1 MLGDKLEVMK
11 KIIFYFI
18 SSIIFLTL
26 NSFSYA
32 QSSAP
37 TVSGGR
43 GVTVPSL
50 CPGTEVPTALG
61 CIPSDPA
68 ELAKWILS
76 SAIYAGGGIA
86 FLISVWGGIGIVLSA
101 GNPEGINK
109 NKEMITSAL
118 SGLLFIIFSVFI
130 LRLVGYDILKLP
142 KFTL

>member
-11 KIIFYFI
+11 KIFLSLIFTI
-18 SSIIFLTL
+18 TFLLVAT
-26 NSFSYA
+26 SPAYT
-32 QSSAP
+32 Q
-37 TVSGGR
+37 GR
-43 GVTVPSL
+43 GTVVPGI
-50 CPGTEVPTALG
+50 CPGTEVNTALG

-130 LRLVGYDILKLP
+130 LKLVGYDILKLP
-142 KFTL
+142 DFTL